1 MTLETRRSAE
11 HHHTFAA
18 HHHEQAARHHHEAA
32 KHFQNDDHAHAAHQA
47 QIAYAHTRRA
57 IRHSD
62 EAAEYYTEQ
71 HGRTSSNSK
80 DTDIDQKNWADT
92 GFAKF

>member
-1 MTLETRRSAE
+1 MALETRRSAE

-57 IRHSD
+57 IRLSNQ
-62 EAAEYYTEQ
+62 AAEYYTELDDQ
-71 HGRTSSNSK
+71 TSSNSK
-80 DTDIDQKNWADT
+80 DTEASE
-92 GFAKF
+92 F

>member
-11 HHHTFAA
+11 HHTLAA
-18 HHHEQAARHHHEAA
+18 NHHEHATRHHHEAA

-62 EAAEYYTEQ
+62 GSCRILYGTA
-71 HGRTSSNSK
+71 
-80 DTDIDQKNWADT
+80 WADFVQQQRH
-92 GFAKF
+92 GGRIQGLG

>member
-11 HHHTFAA
+11 HHTLAA
-18 HHHEQAARHHHEAA
+18 HHHEHAARHHHEAG

-57 IRHSD
+57 IRYSD

-71 HGRTSSNSK
+71 HGGTSSNSK
-80 DTDIDQKNWADT
+80 DTEGGSK
-92 GFAKF
+92 G